1 MELHRVIYNM
11 KLFKALSPPLLRKR
25 IQQSYGID
33 KFMNLRVTLFN
44 DSCVRIILDVSLDP
58 KSHRYINLF
67 GTKIDHCGE
76 ICKTVLIYTGKTSAL
91 SSAIDDNNKH
101 AHD

>member
-1 MELHRVIYNM
+1 
-11 KLFKALSPPLLRKR
+11 
-25 IQQSYGID
+25 
-33 KFMNLRVTLFN
+33 MNLRVGCIWRMLVVTLFN
-44 DSCVRIILDVSLDP
+44 DSCVRITLDVSLDP

-91 SSAIDDNNKH
+91 SSAIDDNSKY